1 MTSLTIGSLVS
12 PGGFSNKMEAVMFKL
27 NAVVCATD
35 LSEGSNKAV
44 PIAAQMAGH
53 HGAKL
58 IIAHIIDL
66 PAVTP
71 YGETMVDPQE
81 LRSWVEQSA
90 KAQITDILAH
100 CEQVEWELNIAIG
113 YPAKE
118 ILQIVEDVSADMVVA
133 ATHTRS
139 GIERLLLGSVSRK
152 LMHTLNVPLLI
163 VPGDMSP
170 EQLGRPLE
178 DVLIACDF
186 SPDSGNAVRWGIDFA
201 QAFGAKMT
209 MATVIENSQ
218 LSQLLKLDPQKEHG
232 MAEKLQAD
240 LNVKLQ
246 ETVPEEYRDT
256 IKPETV
262 VLAGQPHEELNKYA
276 ILNHIDLIVM
286 GVHGRG
292 LIENLLVGS
301 TTDRL
306 VRLGQFPVMAVRAGV
321 PEQQA

>member
-1 MTSLTIGSLVS
+1 
-12 PGGFSNKMEAVMFKL
+12 MFKL
-27 NAVVCATD
+27 SAVVCATD
-35 LSEGSNKAV
+35 LSEGSNKAL
-44 PIAAQMAGH
+44 PFAAQMARR
-53 HGAKL
+53 HGARL
-58 IIAHIIDL
+58 IVAHIIDL

-81 LRSWVEQSA
+81 LRGRVEQSA
-90 KAQITDILAH
+90 RAQITDILAH
-100 CEQVEWELNIAIG
+100 CEQVDWDLQIAIG

-118 ILQIVEDVSADMVVA
+118 ILQIVEDVGADLVVA

-152 LMHTLNVPLLI
+152 LMHTLTVPLLI
-163 VPGDMSP
+163 VPGNMP
-170 EQLGRPLE
+170 QEQVNRNLE
-178 DVLIACDF
+178 SVLIACDF

-201 QAFGAKMT
+201 QAFGAKLT
-209 MATVIENSQ
+209 MATVIENTQ

-240 LNVKLQ
+240 LHKKL
-246 ETVPEEYRDT
+246 EESVPAEYRDT

-262 VLAGQPHEELNKYA
+262 VLAGQPHDELNKFA
-276 ILNHIDLIVM
+276 ILHHIDLIVM

-306 VRLGQFPVMAVRAGV
+306 VRLGQFPVMAVRAASPDHQG
-321 PEQQA
+321 

>member
-1 MTSLTIGSLVS
+1 
-12 PGGFSNKMEAVMFKL
+12 MFKL
-27 NAVVCATD
+27 SAVVCATD
-35 LSEGSNKAV
+35 LSESSNKAL
-44 PIAAQMAGH
+44 PIAAALARR
-53 HGAKL
+53 HGSKL

-81 LRSWVEQSA
+81 LRSRVEQSA
-90 KAQITDILAH
+90 KAQITDILSH
-100 CEQVEWELNIAIG
+100 CDQADWELNIAIG

-118 ILQIVEDVSADMVVA
+118 ILQIVEDSGADLVVA

-163 VPGDMSP
+163 VPGDISL
-170 EQLGRPLE
+170 EQINRKVE
-178 DVLIACDF
+178 SILIACDF
-186 SPDSGNAVRWGIDFA
+186 SPDSANAVRWAIDFA
-201 QAFGAKMT
+201 QAFDAKLT
-209 MATVIENSQ
+209 MATVIEPSQ
-218 LSQLLKLDPQKEHG
+218 LSQILKLDPQKEHG
-232 MAEKLQAD
+232 MADKLQSD
-240 LNVKLQ
+240 LHRKLL
-246 ETVPEEYRDT
+246 ETVSEADRDSVH
-256 IKPETV
+256 PETV

-292 LIENLLVGS
+292 IIENLLVGS

-306 VRLGQFPVMAVRAGV
+306 VRLGQFPVMAVRSGAL
-321 PEQQA
+321 EQK

>member
-1 MTSLTIGSLVS
+1 
-12 PGGFSNKMEAVMFKL
+12 MFKL
-27 NAVVCATD
+27 KAVVCATD
-35 LSEGSNKAV
+35 LSEGSNKAL
-44 PIAAQMAGH
+44 PLAAQMARR

-58 IIAHIIDL
+58 IVAHIIDL

-81 LRSWVEQSA
+81 LRGRVEQSA
-90 KAQITDILAH
+90 RGQVTDILST
-100 CEQVEWELNIAIG
+100 CEEVEWELNIAIG

-118 ILQIVEDVSADMVVA
+118 ILSMVEEVGADLVVA

-139 GIERLLLGSVSRK
+139 GLERLLLGSVSRK
-152 LMHTLNVPLLI
+152 LMHTLTVPLMI
-163 VPGDMSP
+163 VPGDISQ
-170 EQLGRPLE
+170 EQLHRPLE
-178 DVLIACDF
+178 SVLIACDF
-186 SPDSGNAVRWGIDFA
+186 SPDSGNAIRWGIDFA
-201 QAFGAKMT
+201 QAFGARMT
-209 MATVIENSQ
+209 MATVIENTQ

-232 MAEKLQAD
+232 MADKLQAD
-240 LNVKLQ
+240 LHRKLKDS
-246 ETVPEEYRDT
+246 VPEECRGGLMP
-256 IKPETV
+256 KTV

-306 VRLGQFPVMAVRAGV
+306 VRLGQFPVMAVRAGI

>member
-1 MTSLTIGSLVS
+1 
-12 PGGFSNKMEAVMFKL
+12 MFKL

-35 LSEGSNKAV
+35 LSEGSNKAL
-44 PIAAQMAGH
+44 PIAAQMAKL

-58 IIAHIIDL
+58 IVAHIIDL

-81 LRSWVEQSA
+81 LRSRVEQSA
-90 KAQITDILAH
+90 KAQVTDILAH
-100 CEQVEWELNIAIG
+100 CEEVEWELNIAIG

-118 ILQIVEDVSADMVVA
+118 IIQIVEDSQADLMVA

-152 LMHTLNVPLLI
+152 LMHTLNIPFLI
-163 VPGDMSP
+163 VPGAMP
-170 EQLGRPLE
+170 QEQLERPVE
-178 DVLIACDF
+178 SVLIACDF
-186 SPDSGNAVRWGIDFA
+186 SPDSANAVRWGIDFA
-201 QAFGAKMT
+201 QAFKAKLT
-209 MATVIENSQ
+209 MATVIENTQ

-240 LNVKLQ
+240 LHKKLL
-246 ETVPEEYRDT
+246 ETVPDEER
-256 IKPETV
+256 ISVNPETV

-276 ILNHIDLIVM
+276 ILNHIDIIVM

-306 VRLGQFPVMAVRAGV
+306 VRLGQFPVMAVRAIPPDHQG
-321 PEQQA
+321 

>member
-1 MTSLTIGSLVS
+1 
-12 PGGFSNKMEAVMFKL
+12 MFKL

-35 LSEGSNKAV
+35 LSEGSNKALPV
-44 PIAAQMAGH
+44 AAQMASR
-53 HGAKL
+53 HGARL

-81 LRSWVEQSA
+81 LRNRVEQSA
-90 KAQITDILAH
+90 KAQVTDIMSH
-100 CEQVEWELNIAIG
+100 CDKVEWELNIAIG

-118 ILQIVEDVSADMVVA
+118 ILQIVSEVKADMVVA

-163 VPGDMSP
+163 VPGNMP
-170 EQLGRPLE
+170 MEQVVRDLE
-178 DVLIACDF
+178 SVLIACDF

-201 QAFGAKMT
+201 QAFGAKLT
-209 MATVIENSQ
+209 MATVIENTQ

-240 LNVKLQ
+240 LHQKLQ
-246 ETVPEEYRDT
+246 ETVPEQYRDS

-306 VRLGQFPVMAVRAGV
+306 VRMGQFPVMAVRENI
-321 PEQQA
+321 PEEQS

>member
-1 MTSLTIGSLVS
+1 
-12 PGGFSNKMEAVMFKL
+12 MFKL
-27 NAVVCATD
+27 NAVICATD
-35 LSEGSNKAV
+35 LSEGSNKAL
-44 PIAAQMAGH
+44 PIAAQMARR

-58 IIAHIIDL
+58 IVAHIIDL

-81 LRSWVEQSA
+81 LRSRVEQSA
-90 KAQITDILAH
+90 KAQVTDILAH
-100 CEQVEWELNIAIG
+100 CEPADWELNIAIG

-118 ILQIVEDVSADMVVA
+118 ILSMVEEVGADMVVA

-163 VPGDMSP
+163 VPGDMP
-170 EQLGRPLE
+170 QEQLERDLE

-186 SPDSGNAVRWGIDFA
+186 SPDSGYAIRWGIDFA
-201 QAFGAKMT
+201 QAFGAKLT
-209 MATVIENSQ
+209 MATVIENTQ

-232 MAEKLQAD
+232 MAEKLQND
-240 LNVKLQ
+240 LHQKLLDS
-246 ETVPEEYRDT
+246 VPEEYRDV

-292 LIENLLVGS
+292 IIENLLVGS

-306 VRLGQFPVMAVRAGV
+306 VRLGQFPVMAVRSV
-321 PEQQA
+321 LQSEDQN

>member
-1 MTSLTIGSLVS
+1 
-12 PGGFSNKMEAVMFKL
+12 MFKL
-27 NAVVCATD
+27 SAVVCATD
-35 LSEGSNKAV
+35 LSEGSNKAL
-44 PIAAQMAGH
+44 PIAAQMARR
-53 HGAKL
+53 HGARL
-58 IIAHIIDL
+58 IVAHIIDL

-81 LRSWVEQSA
+81 LRSRVEQSA
-90 KAQITDILAH
+90 RAQVTDILSH
-100 CEQVEWELNIAIG
+100 CEAVEWELNIAIG

-118 ILQIVEDVSADMVVA
+118 IIQIVEDVQADLVVA

-152 LMHTLNVPLLI
+152 LMHTLTVPLLI
-163 VPGDMSP
+163 VPGDMSL
-170 EQLGRPLE
+170 EQLNRPME
-178 DVLIACDF
+178 SVLIACDF
-186 SPDSGNAVRWGIDFA
+186 SPDSGNAVRWGIDFS
-201 QAFGAKMT
+201 QAFGAKLC
-209 MATVIENSQ
+209 MATVIENTQ
-218 LSQLLKLDPQKEHG
+218 LDQLLKLDPQKEHS
-232 MAEKLQAD
+232 MADKLQAD
-240 LNVKLQ
+240 LHRKLE
-246 ETVPEEYRDT
+246 ETVPEEYRGS

-321 PEQQA
+321 PAEQS

>member
-1 MTSLTIGSLVS
+1 
-12 PGGFSNKMEAVMFKL
+12 MFKL

-35 LSEGSNKAV
+35 LSEGSNKAL
-44 PIAAQMAGH
+44 PLAAQMARRH
-53 HGAKL
+53 SSKL
-58 IIAHIIDL
+58 IVAHIIDL

-81 LRSWVEQSA
+81 LRGRVEQSA
-90 KAQITDILAH
+90 RAQVTDILAH
-100 CEQVEWELNIAIG
+100 CDPVDWELNIAIG

-118 ILQIVEDVSADMVVA
+118 ILSMVEEVGADLVVA

-163 VPGDMSP
+163 VPGDMP
-170 EQLGRPLE
+170 AEQLERSLE
-178 DVLIACDF
+178 SVLIACDF
-186 SPDSGNAVRWGIDFA
+186 SPDSSNAVRWGIDFA
-201 QAFGAKMT
+201 QAFGAKLT
-209 MATVIENSQ
+209 MATVIENTQ

-232 MAEKLQAD
+232 MADKLQVD
-240 LNVKLQ
+240 LHQKLA
-246 ETVPEEYRDT
+246 ESVPPEFGDS

-292 LIENLLVGS
+292 IIENLLVGS

-306 VRLGQFPVMAVRAGV
+306 VRLGQFPVMAVRSV
-321 PEQQA
+321 MPEQQQ